1 VIDNSG
7 AHRRGSRLG
16 RVSHIGGR
24 TLRPLRHPPTAAD
37 SPDTPALPQQLADHG
52 TADRAGR
59 AEDHLQ
65 RMIRLRHRR
74 APEVVVQMFCSNPII
89 FILRDP
95 AADS

>member
-59 AEDHLQ
+59 TEYHAQE
-65 RMIRLRHRR
+65 MVRLTI
-74 APEVVVQMFCSNPII
+74 AAPPEVVAHMYCSNPII
-89 FILRDP
+89 FILRDL